1 MSAIPGRLAALVV
14 GVSVLLP
21 AATAAATGPEI
32 AVENQRGPLVN
43 ASFSSPDPSDPSGC
57 VYLEAFVT
65 ANSDSVHGQSGPTVD
80 GVAAVSIDRFDYC
93 TGQLLSQALGQAD
106 LSSNPG
112 AFVVSNQLDRASL
125 DLTIAVSDFATGATT
140 DVTVDVTWTGTG
152 AVYRDDE
159 NTNDVYSRDCHVLNQ
174 WKGTGRDAVASGSVW
189 DGTTNYLPAASQ
201 YGEIGLVIDGFEVI
215 GCG

>member
-14 GVSVLLP
+14 GVAVLLP
-21 AATAAATGPEI
+21 AATASAAGGEI

-43 ASFSSPDPSDPSGC
+43 AWFSTPDPADPSGC

-65 ANSDSVHGQSGPTVD
+65 ANDDVVHAQSGPSVD
-80 GVAAVSIDRFDYC
+80 GIAAVSIDRFDYC
-93 TGQLLSQALGQAD
+93 TGQTLSQALGQAD
-106 LSSNPG
+106 LSSHPG

-125 DLTIAVSDFATGATT
+125 DLTIPVSDFATGAIT
-140 DVTVDVTWTGTG
+140 DVPVAVTWAGAG

-159 NTNDVYSRDCHVLNQ
+159 NSNDVYSRYCHVLNQ

-189 DGTTNYLPAASQ
+189 DGTRNYIPAPSQ
-201 YGEIGLVIDGFEVI
+201 YAEIGLVIDGSEVI